1 LKTKNPVA
9 TAAGFFF
16 RRHDMDDTSS
26 GPPRRAFLLLRRAAP
41 ALPCIVFIVICSL
54 CLNETMLYSPDS
66 VNYLGWAHSLAHLEG
81 FRNGMGPEP
90 ERYVFNAPLYP
101 LLLAPAAL
109 AFPLSI
115 PAAKIVTM
123 LAGLLMLAAFQLF
136 LSRKLPAGAVIGAA
150 LFLAVNPLFVLYSTQ
165 VLSDIPFAACFV
177 IVMLL
182 LERLLPPHESD
193 ARGTLLLIVA
203 LTGAVF
209 LREVGIALVFAA
221 GFLLL
226 LRGRTRVLLLLLVA
240 VSLAYGLW
248 YVRNEVIVARAEN
261 PGLRNLGLFFSHVYT
276 ESSGSPLAEVAARLS
291 RSATFYGG
299 ALLSMLTAPFNAGWT
314 YSVTDS
320 TDPVFRAVLA
330 FTIAARWPL
339 AIVTCIPVALGVP
352 RIARDRVQGPFLAA
366 LIPAY
371 VAIIA
376 LYPVSDIRFLFP
388 LLLLLLWGGAAG
400 IVEASTLLKRG
411 RNGHLWA
418 AALPVLVLLL
428 AVPDVAWIRNVIATN
443 LAYRSDPDGF
453 VSVHAMNDPFPEEL
467 MLVPRRAAV
476 WIAEQSTPGT
486 VVGSKIKAAA
496 LWLEGRPLLVL
507 NPLIPM
513 EEFDNRIR
521 DYRIQFLVCE
531 LQAHQIPDFA
541 LQMALSLRHTFTP
554 VFAFGDVRVYRVGE
568 KADVRQPSLVPPTG
582 GYGPVEAAFLQGVYA
597 LAYGGEHQA
606 LATFHAMQRVP
617 GAETSSLF
625 YEAVARE
632 FSMDIDTAGMLFA
645 RFRTIPQSAVYLRQA
660 QVHETIIALL
670 REAAAE
676 PPGEEKAAKYQE
688 AALSYWILGF
698 RTRGV
703 AMLREAL
710 RLDPGYFS
718 GEVFGAVFSLALGD
732 TAGAREG
739 VKLAERARPTDPLT
753 GSLRSIMACID
764 SLRAPGPHGKL
775 EIAIGR
781 QYASIGLYEM
791 GIDQALKALRE
802 GEDPDAL
809 RLLAGIY
816 IKKERHA
823 PAVGALR
830 RLVRAAPGDSAA
842 AADLRKYSLLWE

>member
-1 LKTKNPVA
+1 
-9 TAAGFFF
+9 
-16 RRHDMDDTSS
+16 MDDTSS
-26 GPPRRAFLLLRRAAP
+26 GPHKRALPLLRWALP
-41 ALPCIVFIVICSL
+41 ALPCIVFIVICLL
-54 CLNETMLYSPDS
+54 CINETMLYSPDS
-66 VNYLGWAHSLAHLEG
+66 VNYLGWAHSLSRLEG

-115 PAAKIVTM
+115 PAAKIVTV
-123 LAGLLMLAAFQLF
+123 LAGFVTLAAFQMF
-136 LSRKLPAGAVIGAA
+136 LSRKVSAGAATGAA

-165 VLSDIPFAACFV
+165 VLSDIPFAACCV

-182 LERLLPPHESD
+182 LDRLFSGPEADERLTPY
-193 ARGTLLLIVA
+193 LIAA
-203 LTGAVF
+203 LTAAVF

-221 GFLLL
+221 AVLLL
-226 LRGRTRVLLLLLVA
+226 LRGRTRTLLLLLVT

-248 YVRNEVIVARAEN
+248 YVRNEIVVARAEN
-261 PGLRNLGLFFSHVYT
+261 PGLRNLSLFFSHVYT
-276 ESSGSPLAEVAARLS
+276 ASSSSPLAEIGARLS

-320 TDPVFRAVLA
+320 SDPLFRAVLA
-330 FTIAARWPL
+330 FTVAARWPL
-339 AIVTCIPVALGVP
+339 AIVSCIPVALGVR
-352 RIARDRVQGPFLAA
+352 RIARDTVHGPFLAA

-371 VAIIA
+371 GAIIA

-388 LLLLLLWGGAAG
+388 AILLLLWCGAAG
-400 IVEASTLLKRG
+400 LAETFGTLKG
-411 RNGHLWA
+411 RPNGRMWTV
-418 AALPVLVLLL
+418 ALPALVLLL
-428 AVPDVAWIRNVIATN
+428 AVPNLVWIRNVIATN
-443 LAYRSDPDGF
+443 LAYRSNPDEF
-453 VSVHAMNDPFPEEL
+453 VSLHAGNDPYPDEL
-467 MLVPRRAAV
+467 LLLPRRAAS
-476 WIAEQSTPGT
+476 WIAEESPAGT

-507 NPLIPM
+507 NPLIPT

-521 DYRIQFLVCE
+521 DYGIRYLVCE

-541 LQMALSLRHTFTP
+541 FQMALSIRHTFTP
-554 VFAFGDVRVYRVGE
+554 VFSFGDVRVYRVGE
-568 KADVRQPSLVPPTG
+568 KGDIHQPSLVAAAG

-597 LAYGGEHQA
+597 LAYGGERRA
-606 LATFHAMQRVP
+606 LATFRAMERVP
-617 GAETSSLF
+617 GAETPSLF
-625 YEAVARE
+625 YEAIARE
-632 FSMDIDTAGMLFA
+632 FAMDIDTAGMLFA
-645 RFRTIPQSAVYLRQA
+645 RFRTIPQSAAYLSQA
-660 QVHETIIALL
+660 QAHENIIALL
-670 REAAAE
+670 RDAAAD

-698 RTRGV
+698 RTQGV
-703 AMLREAL
+703 AMLRESL
-710 RLDPGYFS
+710 RLDPGRFS

-753 GSLRSIMACID
+753 GSLRLIMACID
-764 SLRAPGPHGKL
+764 SLPSEETHGRL

-781 QYASIGLYEM
+781 QFASMGLYEM
-791 GIDQALKALRE
+791 GIDQAMKALRD
-802 GEDPDAL
+802 GENPDAL

-816 IKKERHA
+816 VRKERHA
-823 PAVGALR
+823 PAIAALR

-842 AADLRKYSLLWE
+842 AADLRKYSILWE

>member
-1 LKTKNPVA
+1 MN
-9 TAAGFFF
+9 
-16 RRHDMDDTSS
+16 DTTS
-26 GPPRRAFLLLRRAAP
+26 GPPGRAIPLRRRAAT

-66 VNYLGWAHSLAHLEG
+66 VNYLGWAHSLSRLEG
-81 FRNGMGPEP
+81 FRNSMGPEP

-115 PAAKIVTM
+115 PAAKLVTM
-123 LAGLLMLAAFQLF
+123 LAGVVTLAAFQLF
-136 LSRKLPAGAVIGAA
+136 LSRKVPAGAALGAA

-165 VLSDIPFAACFV
+165 VLSDIPFAACCV

-182 LERLLPPHESD
+182 LERLLPPREAD
-193 ARGTLLLIVA
+193 ARGTLYLIAA
-203 LTGAVF
+203 LTASVF

-221 GFLLL
+221 GTILL
-226 LRGRTRVLLLLLVA
+226 LRGRTRVLLLLLIT

-248 YVRNEVIVARAEN
+248 YLRNEIVVARAEN
-261 PGLRNLGLFFSHVYT
+261 PGLRNLSLFFSHVYT
-276 ESSGSPLAEVAARLS
+276 ESAASPFAEAAARLS

-299 ALLSMLTAPFNAGWT
+299 ALLSILTAPFNAGWT

-320 TDPVFRAVLA
+320 TDPVFRAVLS
-330 FTIAARWPL
+330 FTSAARWPL
-339 AIVTCIPVALGVP
+339 ALVSAIPVALGVR
-352 RIARDRVQGPFLAA
+352 RIVCDRVQGPFLAA

-371 VAIIA
+371 GAIIA

-388 LLLLLLWGGAAG
+388 AVLLLLWGAAAG
-400 IVEASTLLKRG
+400 IAETFGLLKRKGDG
-411 RNGHLWA
+411 RLWGGVLTA
-418 AALPVLVLLL
+418 LVLLL
-428 AVPDVAWIRNVIATN
+428 AVPDLAWIRNVIATN
-443 LAYRSDPDGF
+443 LAYRSNPEEF
-453 VSVHAMNDPFPEEL
+453 VSLHAKNDPYPDEL
-467 MLVPRRAAV
+467 MLIPRRAAV
-476 WIAEQSTPGT
+476 WIAAESPRGT

-521 DYRIQFLVCE
+521 DYGIRYLVCE

-568 KADVRQPSLVPPTG
+568 KADIRQPSLVAPPG
-582 GYGPVEAAFLQGVYA
+582 GYGAVEAAFLQGVYA
-597 LAYGGEHQA
+597 LAYGGEQQA
-606 LATFHAMQRVP
+606 LTTFRAMERVP

-625 YEAVARE
+625 YEAIARE
-632 FSMDIDTAGMLFA
+632 FAMDLDTAGVLFA
-645 RFRTIPQSAVYLRQA
+645 RFRTIPQSAAYLRQA
-660 QVHETIIALL
+660 QVHENIIALL
-670 REAAAE
+670 RDAAAD

-688 AALSYWILGF
+688 AAMSYWILGF
-698 RTRGV
+698 RTQGV
-703 AMLREAL
+703 TMLREAL

-753 GSLRSIMACID
+753 GSLRSIMASID
-764 SLRAPGPHGKL
+764 SLRSPARSGTM

-781 QYASIGLYEM
+781 QYVSMGLYEM
-791 GIDQALKALRE
+791 GIDQAVKALRD

-809 RLLAGIY
+809 RLLSGIY
-816 IKKERHA
+816 VRKDRHA
-823 PAVGALR
+823 PAIAALR
-830 RLVRAAPGDSAA
+830 RLVRTAPGDTAA
-842 AADLRKYSLLWE
+842 AADLRKYTLLWE